1 MVENWTITNSFSILL
16 SSVWRTIKVAAAAI
30 VLFLILLPQPI
41 EILLRS
47 PVNYLCWKKCN
58 RTQVTFRGGIV
69 LHDKSDRQRFIKE
82 VQCHFACW
90 QAHLKASLP
99 FTKILSI
106 MDKAQSLPTHYDPI
120 WLLVSALWKRW
131 VNCALWLW
139 TNLQVNNIFPS
150 G

>member
-1 MVENWTITNSFSILL
+1 MLL
-16 SSVWRTIKVAAAAI
+16 FQSVCVCVLMNYTVCYTESSLCKWSKMEQLPTVLAFCFHVYEEQSGLLPL
-30 VLFLILLPQPI
+30 LFLILLPQPI

-47 PVNYLCWKKCN
+47 LVNYLCWKKCN

-99 FTKILSI
+99 FTKIISI
-106 MDKAQSLPTHYDPI
+106 MDKAKSIAVSSHSL
-120 WLLVSALWKRW
+120 
-131 VNCALWLW
+131 
-139 TNLQVNNIFPS
+139 
-150 G
+150 